1 MQHRILIVD
10 DNPMNV
16 SLLEDILGDEY
27 EHIATAGSGEE
38 ALDVAERF
46 HPTLI
51 LLDIM
56 MPGIDGYETCQRIR
70 ANPMLRTTKV
80 IMLSAKALL
89 AERLHGYEV
98 GADDY
103 ITKPFDEDELLAK
116 VRVYLQLK
124 SLQEVDRLKSD
135 LLGLLSHETRTPLN
149 GIIPPLE
156 LLVAGDVHEPEE
168 QHMLLDIAL
177 RSAKRLLTL
186 FDRVMT
192 LSSMKA
198 GTWDFQRT
206 PMAFEVMVRDAV
218 ATVKAD
224 SAAHS
229 VRVEVEVLDEA
240 TTLMDAQQMRETI
253 GSLVDNAIR
262 FSPPDGCVEVKVW
275 QDEAWISV
283 TVTDQGPGIDPW
295 ILPYLFD
302 GFAEADIQHHATGQ
316 GLSLAIAQ
324 HVVRAH
330 GGTIDVVSTEGC
342 TSFTVRLPITLGAE
356 ACGREYVGASLGEA
370 EYYVE

>member
-16 SLLEDILGDEY
+16 SLLEDILADDY
-27 EHIATAGSGEE
+27 QYIATAGSGEE
-38 ALDVAERF
+38 ALEIAETF

-56 MPGIDGYETCQRIR
+56 MPGIDGYETCKRIR
-70 ANPMLRTTKV
+70 ATAALRTTKV

-103 ITKPFDEDELLAK
+103 MTKPFDEDELLAK

-124 SLQEVDRLKSD
+124 SLEEVDQLKSD
-135 LLGLLSHETRTPLN
+135 LLGLLNHETRTPLN

-156 LLVAGDVHEPEE
+156 LLVAGEVHEPEE
-168 QHMLLDIAL
+168 QHMLLDMAL
-177 RSAKRLLTL
+177 GSAKRLLTL
-186 FDRVMT
+186 FDRVIT
-192 LSSMKA
+192 LCSMKA
-198 GTWDFQRT
+198 GTWNFQWT
-206 PMAFEVMVRDAV
+206 PMAFEDVVRDAV
-218 ATVKAD
+218 ATVEAGS
-224 SAAHS
+224 SAQP

-240 TTLMDAQQMRETI
+240 TILIDAQQMHETLV
-253 GSLVDNAIR
+253 SLVDNAVR

-275 QDEAWISV
+275 QNEAWICV
-283 TVTDQGPGIDPW
+283 AVTDQGPGIDPR

-302 GFAEADIQHHATGQ
+302 GFAEADMQHHAKGQ

-324 HVVRAH
+324 QVVRAH
-330 GGTIDVVSTEGC
+330 DGTIDVVSTEGC
-342 TSFTVRLPITLGAE
+342 TSFTVCLPIIPVTE
-356 ACGREYVGASLGEA
+356 ACKQEYVSVSPGEMAYRA
-370 EYYVE
+370 E

>member
-10 DNPMNV
+10 DNPVNV
-16 SLLEDILGDEY
+16 SLLEDILSDEY
-27 EHIATAGSGEE
+27 QHIATAGSGEE
-38 ALDVAERF
+38 ALEVAETF

-56 MPGIDGYETCQRIR
+56 MPGIDGYETCRRIR
-70 ANPMLRTTKV
+70 ETQELRTTKV

-116 VRVYLQLK
+116 VRVYLRLK
-124 SLQEVDRLKSD
+124 SLEEVDLLKSD

-156 LLVAGDVHEPEE
+156 LLVAGEVDDPEE
-168 QHMLLDIAL
+168 QQMLLEMAL
-177 RSAKRLLTL
+177 HSAKRLLTL

-198 GTWDFQRT
+198 GTWDFRRT
-206 PMAFEVMVRDAV
+206 PVAFEEIVREAV
-218 ATVKAD
+218 AMVTAD
-224 SAAHS
+224 SASPA
-229 VRVEVEVLDEA
+229 VRVHVEVVNEV
-240 TTLMDAQQMRETI
+240 TTYMDAQQMRETI
-253 GSLVDNAIR
+253 GSLVENAVR
-262 FSPPDGCVEVKVW
+262 FSPPEGCVEVKVW
-275 QDEAWISV
+275 RDEAWICV
-283 TVTDQGPGIDPW
+283 TVTDQGPGIEPR
-295 ILPYLFD
+295 ILPHLFD
-302 GFAEADIQHHATGQ
+302 GFAEADMLHHATGQ

-324 HVVRAH
+324 QVVRAH
-330 GGTIDVVSTEGC
+330 GGTIDVMSTEGC
-342 TSFTVRLPITLGAE
+342 TAFTVRLPIIISAE
-356 ACGREYVGASLGEA
+356 AGEQECVGVSPNEVEYHLD
-370 EYYVE
+370 